1 VTRKDAAV
9 LAVENLEKQFRVH
22 TLGGKRI
29 DGFADVSFTV
39 ARGMALGL
47 AGASGSGKSSVLKCI
62 YRTYLAT
69 GGRIRYDSEALGPVE
84 MTALSEHEV
93 LLLRRKEIGY
103 VTQFLSVLPR
113 VPAADV
119 VAEPLVE
126 QGMAPREARRRAE
139 TLLVRLGIPDE
150 LFDAYPVTFSGGEQQ
165 RLNLA
170 RGIISRPR
178 LLLLDEPTASL
189 DRRAMETVLELL
201 RELRANGSTMIMVF
215 HDPEI
220 MGLIADDIYAMPA
233 KTLEEVP
240 A

>member
-1 VTRKDAAV
+1 M
-9 LAVENLEKQFRVH
+9 LAVEHLEKQFRVH

-29 DGFADVSFTV
+29 EGFRDVSFSV

-47 AGASGSGKSSVLKCI
+47 SGASGSGKSSVLKCI

-69 GGRIRYDSEALGPVE
+69 GGRIRFDSEALGAVE
-84 MTALSEHEV
+84 MTDLSEHEV
-93 LLLRRKEIGY
+93 LLLRRREIGY

-119 VAEPLVE
+119 VAEPLLE
-126 QGMAPREARRRAE
+126 QGVTPREARRRSE
-139 TLLVRLGIPDE
+139 VLLARLGIPDE

-201 RELRANGSTMIMVF
+201 RELRAEGSTMIMVF

-220 MGLIADDIYAMPA
+220 MRLIADDVYAMPDRA
-233 KTLEEVP
+233 AEAVLV
-240 A
+240 